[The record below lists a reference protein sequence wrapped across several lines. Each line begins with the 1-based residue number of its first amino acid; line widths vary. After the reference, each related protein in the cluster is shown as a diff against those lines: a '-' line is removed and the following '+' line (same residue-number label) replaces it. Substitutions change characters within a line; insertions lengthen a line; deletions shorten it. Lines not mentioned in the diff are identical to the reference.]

1 MKPFKHLLALV
12 STAALTAAPSL
23 ARVDSGT
30 PALLRS
36 VEAHGVAV
44 ALNPPRCTGASY
56 MGSYHPSPKVLTVC
70 YDGRPDA
77 ADHDTVRHEV
87 FHAAQHC
94 AAEKRG
100 RRHTLVPILNG
111 KQLSNF
117 ITDSLTQREID
128 GIRKTYPASK
138 HPTELEA
145 FAAAKV
151 YTAAEINRIF
161 VTWCRG

>member
-1 MKPFKHLLALV
+1 MKILKCLTALF

-23 ARVDSGT
+23 ARVDAGT

-36 VEAHGVAV
+36 VEAHGLTVD
-44 ALNPPRCTGASY
+44 LNPARCTGAAY
-56 MGSYHPSPKVLTVC
+56 MGSYHLHNKMLTVC

-111 KQLSNF
+111 KQLSTF
-117 ITDSLTQREID
+117 ITDSLTPREIA
-128 GIRKTYPASK
+128 GIKKSYTSDK
-138 HPTELEA
+138 HATELEA